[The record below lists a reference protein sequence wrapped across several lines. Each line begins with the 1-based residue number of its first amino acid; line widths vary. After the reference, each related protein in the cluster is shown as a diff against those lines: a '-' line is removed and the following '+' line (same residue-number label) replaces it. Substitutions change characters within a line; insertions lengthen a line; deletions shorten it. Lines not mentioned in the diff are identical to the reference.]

1 MMQKLEKLIDSL
13 TLLADMAAVA
23 LRQRSDA
30 GVHEEGFSAASA
42 AAFAAAPAPKAPKSH
57 KAKAPVATMPEEA
70 PRTAAPEQSVEDQLG
85 LGVEEQKA
93 PEAPVKPEL
102 NDKDL
107 QARVEEVT
115 KQYTALCKND
125 TPAEGGKNP
134 GLVRAIALLTGTFK
148 AKSLPVMTRGQ
159 KVEWIATMEKWI
171 SEHK

>member
-1 MMQKLEKLIDSL
+1 MMNKLEKLIDSL

-23 LRQRSDA
+23 LQQMYPQQFPGA
-30 GVHEEGFSAASA
+30 NHGAEVPV
-42 AAFAAAPAPKAPKSH
+42 PAPKAPKSH
-57 KAKAPVATMPEEA
+57 KAKAPVATTPEEA
-70 PRTAAPEQSVEDQLG
+70 PKPEPPIEDQLG
-85 LGVEEQKA
+85 LGETVEEKKKE
-93 PEAPVKPEL
+93 EAPKKPEL

-134 GLVRAIALLTGTFK
+134 GLVRAIALLQGTFK
-148 AKSLPVMTRGQ
+148 AKSLPLMSREQ

-171 SEHK
+171 AEHK

>member
-23 LRQRSDA
+23 LQHR
-30 GVHEEGFSAASA
+30 GEGSMQAALGENA
-42 AAFAAAPAPKAPKSH
+42 AAAPAPKAPKSH
-57 KAKAPVATMPEEA
+57 KAKAPVATTPEEA
-70 PRTAAPEQSVEDQLG
+70 PKEPKPEPSIEDQLG
-85 LGVEEQKA
+85 LGAEEPKKEE
-93 PEAPVKPEL
+93 PKKPEL

-134 GLVRAIALLTGTFK
+134 GLVRAIALLQGVFK
-148 AKSLPVMTRGQ
+148 AKSLPVMSREQ

>member
-23 LRQRSDA
+23 LQQMYPQQFPGA
-30 GVHEEGFSAASA
+30 NHGVEVPV
-42 AAFAAAPAPKAPKSH
+42 PAPKAPKSH
-57 KAKAPVATMPEEA
+57 KAKAPVATTPEEA

-93 PEAPVKPEL
+93 PEAPKKPEL

-148 AKSLPVMTRGQ
+148 AKSLPVMSREQ